1 MKKRPIIL
9 KTLFLLFMLFTV
21 RCKKEERSAVFDIEK
36 LKEKAAE
43 IVLMINEKS
52 WSEIRELGTEEFKQ
66 YFTQDF
72 IDAST
77 KLFFKP
83 AGRCRY
89 IRDSFF
95 SEITDKNTEK
105 KTAVVIVRAKYEHKT
120 ICYTFNFTEDYK
132 LIGFF
137 MR

>member
-21 RCKKEERSAVFDIEK
+21 RCKKEEMSAVFDIEK

-77 KLFFKP
+77 KLFF
-83 AGRCRY
+83 
-89 IRDSFF
+89 
-95 SEITDKNTEK
+95 
-105 KTAVVIVRAKYEHKT
+105 
-120 ICYTFNFTEDYK
+120 
-132 LIGFF
+132 
-137 MR
+137 